1 MGKFRLGK
9 QISKKEQSL
18 AKDQVREIVRVEK
31 TTEFRPDNDK
41 VDSIKS
47 EVDEL
52 RSKLESF
59 SLVPQES
66 KVIIK
71 ELVPSPVDEERF
83 NKIKQKFIAV
93 ENESSS
99 LSLKIEEVKRI
110 IKDQQQLNSVKH
122 EQSSKHNERQNQ
134 LVLDIHKKLEDLDQ
148 RLKKQVGMSVFFDH
162 EIAVLNKEVKKQM
175 LGIILLGLGL
185 ITLIAISM

>member
-1 MGKFRLGK
+1 MGKFKLGK
-9 QISKKEQSL
+9 QTSKKEKTQDS
-18 AKDQVREIVRVEK
+18 VREIVRVEK
-31 TTEFRPDNDK
+31 TTEIK
-41 VDSIKS
+41 VDTEKVNSI
-47 EVDEL
+47 ELELAEL
-52 RSKLESF
+52 RSKIESF
-59 SLVPQES
+59 SLIPQES

-83 NKIKQKFIAV
+83 NKIKQKFITV
-93 ENESSS
+93 ETEASS
-99 LSLKIEEVKRI
+99 LSIKIEELKHT
-110 IKDQQQLNSVKH
+110 IKDQQKINTAKL

-162 EIAVLNKEVKKQM
+162 EIAVLNKEVRKQM